1 MSLKIDG
8 LITHWVIVWEVSVEV
23 TLQELAIKDQGWVET
38 WVRSV
43 K

>member
-8 LITHWVIVWEVSVEV
+8 LITHWVIAWEVSVEV